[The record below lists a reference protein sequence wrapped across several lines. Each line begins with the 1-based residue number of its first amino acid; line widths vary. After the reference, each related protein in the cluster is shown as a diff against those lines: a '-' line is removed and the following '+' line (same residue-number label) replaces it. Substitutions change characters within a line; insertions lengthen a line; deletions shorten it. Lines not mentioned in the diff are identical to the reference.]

1 MVSHSVHLCRLT
13 LIVHLATITAAS
25 CPVTAMAQGN
35 AHPVVQQKHQQ
46 SQTPIPAASVPTPT
60 SQEMLHLQRDL
71 NQLKDGQ
78 EAQVIARA
86 DSAVNF
92 ANNVIQWSAVLLTS
106 LGILMAVVG
115 FLGLKEIRSIRARA
129 HEVNSLKEQFVSHL
143 HNVQQLETAIA
154 DKFRTIAD
162 DFAKESQLFIEA
174 SYNYNTATAAY
185 DQGENQKAIEYYGRA
200 AALQPNNTHLYSR
213 IGRAYTNLGNSDAAI
228 ASFNKVIAVDP
239 HNAEALRGLATAY
252 RYVDLDRALE
262 YAEQASA
269 ANPRDS
275 ESLDYLGLLYRDKL
289 RISDAIDSH
298 LKARA
303 IKQRPET
310 DFFLGLLYAHQ
321 SDLERSLL
329 MMHSAFISLRD
340 AQASDKIRP
349 LWAGIIRC
357 GKALVEG
364 HEETAVQRASEV
376 RPYVTTA
383 RTAEAVIS
391 HLRFLLGSL
400 HMDAEGSTL
409 IEQAIPATY
418 LPTGKTPVP
427 DSQTDGIHNS
437 NAPSEASAKGNT
449 RNDKDEP
456 ALFESPST
464 ICERDVPCE
473 VK

>member
-1 MVSHSVHLCRLT
+1 VFHSVHLRRLT
-13 LIVHLATITAAS
+13 LIACLATITIVVCSITATPQEKAHSVAKGTDQPGQNRTPGAS
-25 CPVTAMAQGN
+25 APAPTAQD
-35 AHPVVQQKHQQ
+35 
-46 SQTPIPAASVPTPT
+46 I
-60 SQEMLHLQRDL
+60 LLLRRDL

-78 EAQVIARA
+78 DAQVIARA

-143 HNVQQLETAIA
+143 QHVQQLETEIA
-154 DKFRTIAD
+154 EKFRTIAD
-162 DFAKESQLFIEA
+162 DFAKDSQLFIEA

-200 AALQPNNTHLYSR
+200 VALQPNNTRLYSR
-213 IGRAYTNLGNSDAAI
+213 IGRAYTNLGNTDAAI
-228 ASFNKVIAVDP
+228 ASFNKVIAADP

-252 RYVDLDRALE
+252 RYQDLDRALA
-262 YAEQASA
+262 YAQEA
-269 ANPRDS
+269 AAADPRDS
-275 ESLDYLGLLYRDKL
+275 ESLDYLGLLFRDKL
-289 RISDAIDSH
+289 RIGDAIDSH

-310 DFFLGLLYAHQ
+310 DFFLGLLYAHEG
-321 SDLERSLL
+321 DLDRSLL
-329 MMHSAFISLRD
+329 MMHSAYISLRD
-340 AQASDKIRP
+340 AQASDKIKP

-364 HEETAVQRASEV
+364 NEELAIQRASEV
-376 RPYVTTA
+376 LPFVTTA

-400 HMDAEGSTL
+400 HLDAEGSLL
-409 IEQAIPATY
+409 IAHAIPPSY
-418 LPTGKTPVP
+418 LPTRESPVP
-427 DSQTDGIHNS
+427 DGRAVTITNADAPLVAKSKDGMRN
-437 NAPSEASAKGNT
+437 GN
-449 RNDKDEP
+449 DEP
-456 ALFESPST
+456 TLFDSPSAS
-464 ICERDVPCE
+464 CEPDVPCE